1 MANESLQDDLRNVW
15 RQQPLENKTMP
26 LEEIRTR
33 AARFERR
40 INRRNLR
47 EYIGGAV
54 GVAIYWLY
62 LKNAPDPLTRAGSA
76 LIVAGTLFIVWRLY
90 RHGRTTRLPQDLGFS
105 ASLDFHRRQ
114 LVQQRD
120 LLRGIFWWYI
130 APLLPGLSLF
140 FVVAIQKLLVRPE
153 HLVLVS
159 LLLSGMIGALVW
171 IWRINRSAA
180 ACLDRQIAEIDRL
193 EREA

>member
-1 MANESLQDDLRNVW
+1 MANERIPDDLQTIW

-26 LEEIRTR
+26 LEEIRLR
-33 AARFERR
+33 SSRFERR
-40 INRRNLR
+40 ISRRNLR
-47 EYIGGAV
+47 EYIGGAI
-54 GVAIYWLY
+54 GVAIYWFCLR
-62 LKNAPDPLTRAGSA
+62 NAPEPLTRTGSA

-90 RHGRTTRLPQDLGFS
+90 RHGRTARLPEDLGFS

-140 FVVAIQKLLVRPE
+140 IAAAIRKLLVNPE

-159 LLLSGMIGALVW
+159 LVISGMIGALVW
-171 IWRINRSAA
+171 IWRINRAAA
-180 ACLDRQIAEIDRL
+180 ACLDRQIAELDRL
-193 EREA
+193 QEEW